1 MLIALRPASVTD
13 LAFIYEVTEASMR
26 GYVEQTWGQWHR
38 ALQLEHVEKSFDP
51 ATHRVL
57 LVDDEPAD
65 LVAVSV
71 HESHMELE
79 KLYLSLRFQNR
90 GIGSHV
96 VKQLLVTAASTGK
109 PVRLRVLKVN
119 ESAQRF
125 YRRHSFVVT
134 SVSLER
140 VFMEVPAG

>member
-57 LVDDEPAD
+57 LVDDEPAG
-65 LVAVSV
+65 LVAVVV
-71 HESHMELE
+71 HESQIELE
-79 KLYLSLRFQNR
+79 KLYLSPRFQNR

-96 VKQLLVTAASTGK
+96 VKQVLASAASTGK

-125 YRRHSFVVT
+125 YRRHGFVVT
-134 SVSLER
+134 SASPER